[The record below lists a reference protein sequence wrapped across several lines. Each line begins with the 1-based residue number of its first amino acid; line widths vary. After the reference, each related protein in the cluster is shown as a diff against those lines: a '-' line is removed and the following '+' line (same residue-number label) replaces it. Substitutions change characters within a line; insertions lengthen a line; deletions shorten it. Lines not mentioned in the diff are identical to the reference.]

1 MELFL
6 GVIFVIAI
14 YFLPGIVAHVRG
26 HNDENSIVLLNFFGC
41 WTLGDAASKYVSGRP
56 ARFAICARAV
66 SRKGRLPFRIC
77 DT

>member
-26 HNDENSIVLLNFFGC
+26 HNDENSIVLLNFF
-41 WTLGDAASKYVSGRP
+41 AGRP
-56 ARFAICARAV
+56 P
-66 SRKGRLPFRIC
+66 GRLSASIFRPKK
-77 DT
+77 